1 MTRTDNRAA
10 LCAAPRH
17 NLARLLLWAAVC
29 APAIAVAETPLT
41 LHFDKPAQDW
51 EKESLPIGN
60 GAMGA
65 AVQGGIAVD
74 HLQFNEK
81 TLWTGGPGSQ
91 QGYDFGLPEKPRTR
105 ALAQVQETLREEG
118 RLAPEQVAETLGR
131 EITGYGNYQSF
142 GTLQLEFPRLEQ
154 VSGYR
159 RELDL
164 ADATAQVSYSADG
177 IRYTREYLASYP
189 DGVIAVHLDADKEG
203 SITFSAKLEIPDNRS
218 ADIAVRDGRIAV
230 RGALKDN
237 GLQYETQLQIVTDGG
252 RITAGKNGGLR
263 ITGADSASLLLAA
276 GTDYAA
282 DYPEYRGRNPHKAVQ
297 ARLDSATEKGY
308 AALRADHTA
317 DYQSLFN
324 RVDLNLGRAELGAP
338 RRQLRNGPQARRKN
352 PPIDQWLENYGTGN
366 QTADRALEALYFQF
380 GRYLLIASSRAGSLP
395 ANLQGVWNNSATPPW
410 NADYHANI
418 NLQMNY
424 WPAEVTNLSETT
436 APLFDFVESLQQP
449 GSVAAQRLLGSRG
462 WTLFLNTN
470 IWGFS
475 GVIDWPTAFWQPE
488 AGAWL
493 ADHFYQHYRFNN
505 DEQFLRERAYPVM
518 KGAAQLWLDALVKD
532 PRDGQLAVSPSYS
545 PEHGDFTMGA
555 AMSQQLVSQLLR
567 NTRDAASLLGDTAF
581 VAELNRTLENLDPG
595 LRIGRWG
602 QLQEWK
608 ADLDEPESRHRHVS
622 QLYALFPDDRIDAQ
636 TPDLLDAARTSL
648 KARGDAGTGW
658 SRAWKIALWA
668 RLRNGDRAHRIL
680 AAQLKDSTLP
690 NLWSTHPPF
699 QIDGNFGATAGVAEM
714 LLQSHGKDIQLLP
727 AVPEAWASG
736 SVTGLRARGDITI
749 DMQWRERELQQ
760 AEIES
765 GRSGELRLQLP
776 SENEYTL
783 RRIGD
788 NKILNL
794 RQESTTRI
802 FSAQA
807 GERYLLEAD
816 DPNESPVTRK

>member
-1 MTRTDNRAA
+1 MSRTDNRAA
-10 LCAAPRH
+10 LCAAPHH

-41 LHFDKPAQDW
+41 LRFDKPAQDW

-81 TLWTGGPGSQ
+81 TLWTGGPDSQ
-91 QGYDFGLPEKPRTR
+91 QGYDFGLPEKPRTH
-105 ALAQVQETLREEG
+105 ALAQVQQTLREED

-142 GTLQLEFPRLEQ
+142 GTLQLQFPQPEQ

-164 ADATAQVSYSADG
+164 ADATARVSYTADG
-177 IRYTREYLASYP
+177 IHYRREYLASYP
-189 DGVIAVHLDADKEG
+189 DGIIAVHLSADKE
-203 SITFSAKLEIPDNRS
+203 SSLTFSAELDIPDNRS
-218 ADIAVRDGRIAV
+218 ADTSVQGQRV
-230 RGALKDN
+230 TVSGALKDN
-237 GLQYETQLQIVTDGG
+237 GLQYETQLQVIADGG
-252 RITAGKNGGLR
+252 RVSTDKDGTLQVA
-263 ITGADSASLLLAA
+263 GADSATLLLAA

-282 DYPEYRGRNPHKAVQ
+282 NYPQYRGKDPHGMVQ
-297 ARLDSATEKGY
+297 ARIERASRKGWP
-308 AALRADHTA
+308 ALRTDHIA

-324 RVDLNLGRAELGAP
+324 RVALNLNPGRAEFQLGT
-338 RRQLRNGPQARRKN
+338 GPQARQKN
-352 PPIDQWLENYGTGN
+352 PPIDQWLKTYGTGN
-366 QTADRALEALYFQF
+366 QTADRALETLYFQF

-395 ANLQGVWNNSATPPW
+395 ANLQGVWNHSATPPW

-436 APLFDFVESLQQP
+436 APLFDFVESLQEP
-449 GSVAAQRLLGSRG
+449 GSVAAEKLLGARG

-518 KGAAQLWLDALVKD
+518 KGAAQLWLDALVED
-532 PRDGQLAVSPSYS
+532 PRDGRLVVSPSYS

-567 NTRDAASLLGDTAF
+567 NTRDAAAQLRDTAF
-581 VAELNRTLENLDPG
+581 VGELNRTLENLDPG
-595 LRIGRWG
+595 LRIGSWG

-608 ADLDEPESRHRHVS
+608 ADLDDPENRHRHVS
-622 QLYALFPDDRIDAQ
+622 QLYALFPDDRINAQ
-636 TPDLLDAARTSL
+636 TPELLQAARTSL

-668 RLRNGDRAHRIL
+668 RLQNGDRAHKIL
-680 AAQLKDSTLP
+680 AAQLEESTLP

-714 LLQSHGKDIQLLP
+714 LLQSHGDSIQLLP
-727 AVPEAWASG
+727 ALPEEWASG
-736 SVTGLRARGDITI
+736 SVTGLRARGDITV
-749 DMQWRERELQQ
+749 DMEWQDNKLHSARIT
-760 AEIES
+760 A
-765 GRSGELRLQLP
+765 GNSGELQLRLPQN
-776 SENEYTL
+776 NEFTL
-783 RRIGD
+783 RRIID

-794 RQESTTRI
+794 RGEGETKTFDAR
-802 FSAQA
+802 A
-807 GERYLLEAD
+807 GKTYLLT
-816 DPNESPVTRK
+816 NRKSPVAWR